1 MFLTFQISTEP
12 MKSPEIPDHILPTDT
27 DLPMELPSQVA
38 DVNLNNQPQ
47 ALEGV
52 PQNKR
57 AVMLRHKDN
66 NNEIAKLMLGLEI
79 RVKDLSLKSKE
90 YSKHEEQKIVSEVTS
105 CSDSDG
111 YVTCNDSELDEVGS
125 FIAI

>member
-52 PQNKR
+52 PQNER
-57 AVMLRHKDN
+57 AVMLRQNDN
-66 NNEIAKLMLGLEI
+66 NNDIAKLMLGLEI

-90 YSKHEEQKIVSEVTS
+90 YSKHEEQKSVSEVTC

-111 YVTCNDSELDEVGS
+111 YVTCSDSELDEVGS
-125 FIAI
+125 LIKI